1 MIAMQSA
8 PPPFRFH
15 PGTAP
20 LLVSIPH
27 MGTYIPPDLAARM
40 TAEARTVPDTDW
52 HLDQL
57 YAFAREIGASILMAT
72 HSRYVVD
79 LNRSPDGASLY
90 PGQSVTGLCPIDT
103 FDDTPLYGD
112 GGGPDGDEIRGRVA
126 ALWRPYHDQLR
137 FELTRLRER
146 HGGAVLWDAHS
157 IRSVLPRFFEGKL
170 PDFNLGTADG
180 ASCAPSLADTLLNIA
195 QSIPSHS
202 AVLNGRFKGGYITRQ
217 YGDPSDHVHAI
228 QLELTQCSYMQEAPP
243 YSYLPE
249 RAAGI
254 QPHLQRL
261 LLAALAFASDLESG
275 TFEPDAEHKSP
286 TGTGI

>member
-1 MIAMQSA
+1 MIAMQSP

-15 PGTAP
+15 AGTAP
-20 LLVSIPH
+20 LLLSIPH
-27 MGTYIPPDLAARM
+27 MGTYIPPEIAERM

-57 YAFAREIGASILMAT
+57 YAFARDIGASILMAT

-103 FDDTPLYGD
+103 FDDTPLYAD
-112 GGGPDGDEIRGRVA
+112 RRGPNADEISARVD

-137 FELTRLRER
+137 AELTRLRER
-146 HGGAVLWDAHS
+146 HGGALLWDAHS

-170 PDFNLGTADG
+170 PDFNLGTGDG
-180 ASCAPSLADTLLNIA
+180 ASCDPALADTLLRIA
-195 QSIPSHS
+195 QEIPGHS
-202 AVLNGRFKGGYITRQ
+202 AVLNGRFKGGYITRR
-217 YGDPSDHVHAI
+217 YGQPSEQILAV
-228 QLELTQCSYMQEAPP
+228 QLELTQCSYMQELPP

-249 RAAGI
+249 RAARI

-261 LLAALAFASDLESG
+261 LLAALAFAKN
-275 TFEPDAEHKSP
+275 FE
-286 TGTGI
+286 